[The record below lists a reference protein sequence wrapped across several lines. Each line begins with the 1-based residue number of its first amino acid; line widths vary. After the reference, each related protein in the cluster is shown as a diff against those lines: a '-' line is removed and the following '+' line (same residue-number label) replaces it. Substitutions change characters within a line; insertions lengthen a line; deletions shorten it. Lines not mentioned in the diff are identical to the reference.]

1 MDLFLDTSAL
11 IKLYHN
17 ELYSKELIDFI
28 DSNKISSLVL
38 SQISKLEFRSA
49 IWRKVRQKEITEV
62 NANLVIDLFM
72 NDYSKFIWVG
82 ENEKIFET
90 SSTLIQKYGIDG
102 LRTLDSI
109 QLNSALIASYSFP
122 SMGFITFD
130 LLLQKVF
137 KKENLNVIKVNI

>member
-11 IKLYHN
+11 IKLYHT

-28 DSNKISSLVL
+28 ESNKISSLVL

-49 IWRKVRQKEITEV
+49 IWRKVRQKEVTEV

-72 NDYSKFIWVG
+72 NDYSKFIWVE

-90 SSTLIQKYGIDG
+90 STALIQKYGIDG

-109 QLNSALIASYSFP
+109 QLNSALIANGSF
-122 SMGFITFD
+122 SFMGFITFD